1 MMQMKLLLIIAL
13 ILPFLSCKQTDNSNL
28 KFKIHSDGDFL
39 DVGEHL
45 IMNVHPTR
53 EVARKSTSFFKRLVD
68 KPDYETVNSWY
79 QPDKGDA
86 GWFFAYGF
94 DRSCVGPRARGVWV
108 GQRLWL
114 PRPEEIQQLISW
126 AMRTWLRPIKD
137 ATNEK
142 IVDNF
147 YYERFPTVRR
157 SVEEKKAIQVSE
169 KRDVSRLVFPST
181 VDNNKFHWRFIFY
194 CAVRV
199 GLLSHVN
206 GQAEAHILLW
216 LPFAENKQDAK
227 FTTLH
232 EVGHAFGL
240 SDTYSHSGGEMGGQ
254 PMSVMSSTLFH
265 DKEGELILGRDD
277 AVGIIDLYQRRHG
290 KDRVLPEDY
299 KDGYFGLPSYQAVF
313 EVSQAYYHYIYHGN
327 TNLIADL
334 KDAFKQQYVFS
345 RQGLNEIDNKGYAVL
360 HYFINFGH
368 LLLKRQAPEEVLKGW
383 LEGFKSVLNES
394 ITNVNIQ
401 TEPEGNTPLHLAT
414 MHGYIPA
421 LKVLLA
427 HKGIDKSI
435 VNARG
440 KTALDYA
447 TEKGLQEIIVLLQN
461 TP

>member
-1 MMQMKLLLIIAL
+1 MTQMKSLLIIAL
-13 ILPFLSCKQTDNSNL
+13 ILSCKQADNSNL
-28 KFKIHSDGDFL
+28 KFSLTRKGFIS
-39 DVGEHL
+39 VGEQL

-53 EVARKSTSFFKRLVD
+53 QVARESESFFKRLMD

-79 QPDKGDA
+79 QPDNGDVDS
-86 GWFFAYGF
+86 GWLFAYGF
-94 DRSCVGPRARGVWV
+94 DSSCVESHRA
-108 GQRLWL
+108 

-147 YYERFPTVRR
+147 YYQKFPTVRR
-157 SVEEKKAIQVSE
+157 TVEEKRAMEVSE
-169 KRDVSRLVFPST
+169 KLDVSRLVFPST
-181 VDNNKFHWRFIFY
+181 ADNDKFHWRFIFY

-199 GLLSHVN
+199 GLRSHVN
-206 GQAEAHILLW
+206 RQAEAHILLW
-216 LPFAENKQDAK
+216 MPFAENKQDAK

-240 SDTYSHSGGEMGGQ
+240 DDTYSHNGGETGGQ

-265 DKEGELILGRDD
+265 NKEGELILSRDD
-277 AVGIIDLYQRRHG
+277 AVGIIDLYQRRHD
-290 KDRVLPEDY
+290 KDRALPEDY
-299 KDGYFGLPSYQAVF
+299 KDGYYGLPSYQAVF

-327 TNLIADL
+327 TNLIANL

-345 RQGLNEIDNKGYAVL
+345 RQGLNERDNKGYAVL
-360 HYFINFGH
+360 HYFINFGN
-368 LLLKRQAPEEVLKGW
+368 LLLKKQAPEEVLKNW
-383 LEGFKSVLNES
+383 LEAFKSVLNES
-394 ITNVNIQ
+394 ITDINIQ

-427 HKGIDKSI
+427 HDGIDKSI

-447 TEKGLQEIIVLLQN
+447 TERGFQEIIVLLQK

>member
-1 MMQMKLLLIIAL
+1 MIQMKSLLIIAL
-13 ILPFLSCKQTDNSNL
+13 ILSCKQTDNSNL
-28 KFKIHSDGDFL
+28 KFSLTRKGFIS
-39 DVGEHL
+39 VGEQL

-53 EVARKSTSFFKRLVD
+53 QVARKSTSFFKRLVD

-79 QPDKGDA
+79 QPDNGDA
-86 GWFFAYGF
+86 GWIFAYGF
-94 DRSCVGPRARGVWV
+94 DSSCDGFRNTA
-108 GQRLWL
+108 Q

-126 AMRTWLRPIKD
+126 AMRTWLQPIKD

-147 YYERFPTVRR
+147 YYQRLSTVKRT
-157 SVEEKKAIQVSE
+157 VEEKKAMGISE

-181 VDNNKFHWRFIFY
+181 ADKFHWRFIFY

-206 GQAEAHILLW
+206 TQAEAHILLW
-216 LPFAENKQDAK
+216 MPFDENKQDAK

-240 SDTYSHSGGEMGGQ
+240 DDTYSYSGGETGGH
-254 PMSVMSSTLFH
+254 PMSVMASKLFH
-265 DKEGELILGRDD
+265 NKEGELILGRDD
-277 AVGIIDLYQRRHG
+277 AVGIVDLYQRRHD

-299 KDGYFGLPSYQAVF
+299 KDGYYGLPSYPAVF

-334 KDAFKQQYVFS
+334 KDAFKQEYVIS
-345 RQGLNEIDNKGYAVL
+345 RQGLNARDDKGYTVL

-383 LEGFKSVLNES
+383 LDGFKSVLNES
-394 ITNVNIQ
+394 TANVNIQ

-440 KTALDYA
+440 KTALDSA
-447 TEKGLQEIIVLLQN
+447 TEKGFKEIIVLLQN
-461 TP
+461 AP